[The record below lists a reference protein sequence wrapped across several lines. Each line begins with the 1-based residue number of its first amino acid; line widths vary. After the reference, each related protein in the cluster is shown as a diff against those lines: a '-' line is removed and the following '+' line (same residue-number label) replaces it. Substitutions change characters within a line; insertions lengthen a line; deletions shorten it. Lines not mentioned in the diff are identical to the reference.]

1 MDIKDIYKIH
11 KDKQRENK
19 KIYKMVL
26 DIIHERIMDIAHM
39 NGNQFFY
46 IIPMFV
52 EEKPIF
58 NMREARRSIAHQ
70 LKKEGFMVNECAENA
85 IYIYWEIPKLKEPKS
100 NEKRISSKQKKSKS
114 KKRVKK
120 NETSIIGDITS
131 NIRKLNNRFK
141 K

>member
-26 DIIHERIMDIAHM
+26 DIIHERILDIAHM

-70 LKKEGFMVNECAENA
+70 LKKEGFISPASL
-85 IYIYWEIPKLKEPKS
+85 IPYHEFHWGNWLRKKPLPPF
-100 NEKRISSKQKKSKS
+100 NSKNLSPAL
-114 KKRVKK
+114 
-120 NETSIIGDITS
+120 SIA
-131 NIRKLNNRFK
+131 RKLACSHGASHLKGWKGSNH
-141 K
+141 